1 MHLPEM
7 KEEELEEALL
17 SLVQKGLIK
26 VEYDE
31 QLTGRFSFTPL
42 GIAAVKAADEHLRG

>member
-7 KEEELEEALL
+7 TEEELEETLL
-17 SLVQKGLIK
+17 NLVQKGLVK
-26 VEYDE
+26 VDYDE
-31 QLTGRFSFTPL
+31 QLTARFSPTPL